1 MPSEALVLATRTRI
15 LTNEETA
22 LCGQVQVKLQAEQQL
37 ASYAIHDLREARPP
51 IVHEQ
56 FQIAHPIK

>member
-1 MPSEALVLATRTRI
+1 MP
-15 LTNEETA
+15 TNEKPA